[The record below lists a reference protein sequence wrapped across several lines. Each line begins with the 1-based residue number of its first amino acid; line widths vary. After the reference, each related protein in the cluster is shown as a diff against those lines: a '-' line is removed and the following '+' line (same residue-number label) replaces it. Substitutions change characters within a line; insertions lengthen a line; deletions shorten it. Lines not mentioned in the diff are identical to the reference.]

1 MYEGK
6 CKNKNSMSLGGKP
19 TDRISKVEKSK
30 VVSFRERLSS
40 TADMATQVM
49 GTSFLTVR
57 PNLFRF

>member
-1 MYEGK
+1 MQKQKQYV
-6 CKNKNSMSLGGKP
+6 LGRKANRSY
-19 TDRISKVEKSK
+19 TSKVEKSK
-30 VVSFRERLSS
+30 VVSFRECTSS